1 MNLVTLRLL
10 RAVLAI
16 LALNLGVVS
25 SALAQSG
32 PTYEDTLEYLQN
44 KLTYSTNSSNYNL
57 LELGRCSLA
66 YRNEQDHSDGSRVV
80 NIIAF
85 DLQSLDPTE
94 VSFNGM
100 LMVILNT
107 RDKERRIV
115 IQRTITGAMASRS
128 SCDLGVKRVLP
139 SGLDECKSDIDT
151 YQTWVNAK
159 NENDAPR
166 VTSAFEHIIQLCGG
180 KGELF

>member
-1 MNLVTLRLL
+1 MKLLARRL
-10 RAVLAI
+10 
-16 LALNLGVVS
+16 LGVVS
-25 SALAQSG
+25 AILVLNFGGASAALAQSG

-44 KLTYSTNSSNYNL
+44 KLAFSTNSSSYDL
-57 LELGRCSLA
+57 LELERCSLA
-66 YRNEQDHSDGSRVV
+66 YRNEQNHSDGSQVV
-80 NIIAF
+80 NILAF

-107 RDKERRIV
+107 REEERQII
-115 IQRTITGAMASRS
+115 IQRSLTGAIATRS

-139 SGLDECKSDIDT
+139 SGIDECISDLDT
-151 YQTWVNAK
+151 FQMWVQAK

-166 VTSAFEHIIQLCGG
+166 IKSAFEHIIQLCGG